1 MRVNGFKAFAAILT
15 AIFGFSNA
23 DLMGQSY
30 QYLISD
36 AQETDSTAAPAPAP
50 AVAAQDSTTI
60 APIVEAELADD
71 AGDDA
76 ANQIKFGGWFQS
88 GYHTYDTGMF
98 NNRNNKLNLHQ
109 AYLYAE
115 KAANADAGLLG
126 LGFRM
131 DYVYGIDGPDTQAFG
146 APASSWDNPWDNG
159 ATYGHAIPQLY
170 AELAMGDASFKVGHF
185 YTIMGYEV
193 VTAPDNFF
201 YSHSYTM
208 FNSEPFTHTG
218 VLGTFDFGDLTLYGG
233 WTLGWDSGFES
244 GIDDGSNFLGG
255 ASFSLGDFGALTHT
269 ISAGRL
275 GSGSTGSGYSQ
286 SFVGDFNLTESL
298 NFIFQSDYVDNP
310 GINESFGANTYLL
323 YSLTDA
329 VGVGTRVEWWRDDLA
344 KADLFGVT
352 AGFNVKV
359 GDNVIVRPEVRYDRD
374 NDGRLIPGNKNQIVG
389 FGMDAI
395 LTF

>member
-1 MRVNGFKAFAAILT
+1 MKVNGFKAFAAIL
-15 AIFGFSNA
+15 AVVFGFSNA
-23 DLMGQSY
+23 NLMGQSY

-36 AQETDSTAAPAPAP
+36 AQEADTTPAPAP
-50 AVAAQDSTTI
+50 TPVAQDSATI
-60 APIVEAELADD
+60 APIVEAEMADD
-71 AGDDA
+71 AGGDA
-76 ANQIKFGGWFQS
+76 SNQIQFGGWIQA

-115 KAANADAGLLG
+115 KAANADDGLFG
-126 LGFRM
+126 LGFRA

-146 APASSWDNPWDNG
+146 GPAGSWDNQWDSG
-159 ATYGHAIPQLY
+159 ATFGQAIPQLY
-170 AELAMGDASFKVGHF
+170 AEMAMGDASFKVGHF

-201 YSHSYTM
+201 YSHAYTM

-233 WTLGWDSGFES
+233 WTLGWDSGFDT

-255 ASFSLGDFGALTHT
+255 ASFSLGDFGSLTHT
-269 ISAGRL
+269 LTFGRL
-275 GSGSTGSGYSQ
+275 GAGSTTSGYAQ
-286 SFVGDFNLTESL
+286 SFVGDFNVTENL
-298 NFIFQSDYVDNP
+298 NYIFQSDFVDNP
-310 GINESFGANTYLL
+310 GVNESFGVNNYLL
-323 YSLTDA
+323 YSLSDT

-344 KADLFGVT
+344 QADLFGVT

-359 GDNVIVRPEVRYDRD
+359 GDNMIIRPEIRYDRD
-374 NDGRLIPGNKNQIVG
+374 NDGRLIPADKNQILG